1 MPYVPTIRGRRLAR
15 ELRRLRESLSLRGE
29 DAATRLGWD
38 QAKISRIEN
47 AKIRVTV
54 GEVMELCEAYEISGN
69 ERAALIQLAREARI
83 SGWWETY
90 RSDIMPGFTDYLA
103 FEAEANRYHSYQVQL
118 IPGLLQTE
126 DYART
131 ILQHNPTPRSPE
143 ELERIL
149 KVRMARQSRLTSID
163 RSLQVWQIMEEAALR
178 RIVGSP
184 ALMHTQLDHLLKAGQ
199 LPNVSLQ
206 VVPYRA
212 GAHVALDGQFTL
224 LGFDDYPDV
233 LYVEHFGGCQY
244 MEKPEE
250 TMRATV
256 AFEHL
261 RATALNVVDSAA
273 LIQQVA
279 DELPK
284 A

>member
-54 GEVMELCEAYEISGN
+54 GEVMELCEAYEISGD

-83 SGWWETY
+83 SGWWEPY
-90 RSDIMPGFTDYLA
+90 RSDIKPGFTDYLA
-103 FEAEANRYHSYQVQL
+103 FEAEADRYHSFQAQL
-118 IPGLLQTE
+118 IPGLFQTE

-131 ILQHNPTPRSPE
+131 ILRCSPTPRSPE
-143 ELERIL
+143 ELERTL
-149 KVRMARQSRLTSID
+149 KVRMARQSRLTDPD
-163 RSLQVWQIMEEAALR
+163 RSLQVWQVVEEGALR
-178 RIVGSP
+178 RVIGGP
-184 ALMHTQLDHLLKAGQ
+184 ALMHAQLEALLTVGR

-206 VVPYRA
+206 VVPYKA
-212 GAHVALDGQFTL
+212 GEHIALEGPFNL
-224 LGFDDYPDV
+224 LGFNDYPDV
-233 LYVEHFGGCQY
+233 LYVEHFGGCRY

-250 TMRATV
+250 TVRASLT
-256 AFEHL
+256 FEHL
-261 RATALNVVDSAA
+261 RSAALNVTDSAA
-273 LIQQVA
+273 FIKQVA
-279 DELPK
+279 DEFLR